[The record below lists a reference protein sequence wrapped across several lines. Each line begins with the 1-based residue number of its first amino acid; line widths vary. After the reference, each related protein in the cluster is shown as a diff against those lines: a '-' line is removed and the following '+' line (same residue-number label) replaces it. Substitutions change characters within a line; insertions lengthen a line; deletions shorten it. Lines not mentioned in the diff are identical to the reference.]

1 MKRKQIGEKSIS
13 IQEAFEQ
20 FQRFNQTKNLSPE
33 TIRYYDNH
41 SKPFFAFLED
51 VFQPVDS
58 ITKEKIDAYIL
69 HLKASFYQARA
80 SSSPSPQTRNAHR
93 SDATAS
99 LTGARLCVH
108 SIKPLHAE

>member
-41 SKPFFAFLED
+41 SNPFFAFLED

-69 HLKASFYQARA
+69 HLKAKGTVNDTTIN
-80 SSSPSPQTRNAHR
+80 TRQEKR
-93 SDATAS
+93 KGRELS
-99 LTGARLCVH
+99 
-108 SIKPLHAE
+108 E